1 VLEKVQGGV
10 ATTLVEQKGPGFTP
24 RAWHVLALRVVGN
37 QLTVT
42 LDGAVVA
49 EAEDATPLAAGRAG
63 IYTRAMGG
71 ILFDDFSVVAP

>member
-1 VLEKVQGGV
+1 
-10 ATTLVEQKGPGFTP
+10 
-24 RAWHVLALRVVGN
+24 VVGN